1 MTTLAQ
7 TSSAGSIGSPE
18 HGAEAFAAAGGDAR
32 AFAAVYRLHYPEIH
46 GYLHRR
52 TGDSHLAEDLAAE
65 TFVAAWKAAHRFTH
79 RGVPVRAWLMR
90 IATNQANR
98 WARRQKR
105 RGMWLWLTARS
116 EVIADAPRYDDEST
130 RVHRALM
137 DLSAEQQAVLC
148 LHHVEGLS
156 IEEAALVLGI
166 AEGTVKSRLHR
177 AREAFRSR
185 LGAHAGG
192 GVA

>member
-7 TSSAGSIGSPE
+7 STSADELKAPDR
-18 HGAEAFAAAGGDAR
+18 GAEAFAAAGGDAR
-32 AFAAVYRLHYPEIH
+32 VFAAVYRLHYPEVH
-46 GYLHRR
+46 GYLRRR
-52 TGDSHLAEDLAAE
+52 TGDQHLAEDLAAD
-65 TFVAAWKAAHRFTH
+65 TFVAAWKSAHRFTA

-105 RGMWLWLTARS
+105 RGLWLWLTARS
-116 EVIADAPRYDDEST
+116 EVVSDPAPGDGESAQ
-130 RVHRALM
+130 VHRALM
-137 DLSAEQQAVLC
+137 DLSPEQQAVLC

-156 IEEAALVLGI
+156 VEEAALVLGI

-185 LGAHAGG
+185 LEAHSGG
-192 GVA
+192 GAA

>member
-1 MTTLAQ
+1 MTSFAQ
-7 TSSAGSIGSPE
+7 STTADDLKTPDR
-18 HGAEAFAAAGGDAR
+18 GAEAFAAAGGDAR
-32 AFAAVYRLHYPEIH
+32 VFAAVYRLHYPEIH
-46 GYLHRR
+46 GYLRRR
-52 TGDSHLAEDLAAE
+52 TGSQHLAEDLAAE
-65 TFVAAWKAAHRFTH
+65 TFVAAWKSAHRFTS

-90 IATNQANR
+90 IANNQANH

-105 RGMWLWLTARS
+105 RDMWRWLTARS
-116 EVIADAPRYDDEST
+116 ELVSDPTPSDGESA

-137 DLSAEQQAVLC
+137 ELSPEQQAVLC

-185 LGAHAGG
+185 LEAHSGG
-192 GVA
+192 GAA